1 MNQQTLLFI
10 SLLSSFLKKKFAW
23 TKEENWRKVKKIRLK
38 NEGNEVTANNRRGS
52 VGVSCRRDQR
62 MVSLN
67 FETVVRLPRRS
78 ALCNNASSGTR
89 AIFKRAAFVDPSAS
103 STDRQR
109 IKISNQFPS
118 PLFRFVIGSP
128 PFRVTLS
135 SNESVRFRFNRPV
148 KGLSFFFFYHRGRWK
163 MKRYEGE
170 REERNISSKKNLWNL
185 KRDKLFLLEIVVSK
199 DNGEEN
205 ERNNRRG
212 VM

>member
-148 KGLSFFFFYHRGRWK
+148 KGLSFFFFIIIVEDEGWK
-163 MKRYEGE
+163 DTKE
-170 REERNISSKKNLWNL
+170 RERKGI
-185 KRDKLFLLEIVVSK
+185 FLRRKIFEIWK
-199 DNGEEN
+199 EINCFYW
-205 ERNNRRG
+205 R
-212 VM
+212 

>member
-1 MNQQTLLFI
+1 M
-10 SLLSSFLKKKFAW
+10 
-23 TKEENWRKVKKIRLK
+23 KKIRLK

-148 KGLSFFFFYHRGRWK
+148 KGLSFFFFFIIIVEDEGWK
-163 MKRYEGE
+163 DTKE
-170 REERNISSKKNLWNL
+170 RERKGI
-185 KRDKLFLLEIVVSK
+185 FLRRKIFEIWK
-199 DNGEEN
+199 EINCFYW
-205 ERNNRRG
+205 R
-212 VM
+212 

>member
-1 MNQQTLLFI
+1 MNHKRFFS
-10 SLLSSFLKKKFAW
+10 SLSFFLKKKFAW

-148 KGLSFFFFYHRGRWK
+148 KGLSFFFFFIIIVEDEGWK
-163 MKRYEGE
+163 DTKE
-170 REERNISSKKNLWNL
+170 RERKGI
-185 KRDKLFLLEIVVSK
+185 FLRRKIFEIWK
-199 DNGEEN
+199 EINCFYW
-205 ERNNRRG
+205 R
-212 VM
+212 

>member
-148 KGLSFFFFYHRGRWK
+148 KGLSFFFFLSSSWK
-163 MKRYEGE
+163 MKDEKIRRRE
-170 REERNISSKKNLWNL
+170 RGKEYFFEEKSL
-185 KRDKLFLLEIVVSK
+185 KFEKR
-199 DNGEEN
+199 
-205 ERNNRRG
+205 
-212 VM
+212 

>member
-128 PFRVTLS
+128 SFRVTLS

-148 KGLSFFFFYHRGRWK
+148 KGLSFFFFIIIVEDEGWK
-163 MKRYEGE
+163 DTKE
-170 REERNISSKKNLWNL
+170 RERKGI
-185 KRDKLFLLEIVVSK
+185 FLRRKIFEIWK
-199 DNGEEN
+199 EINCFYW
-205 ERNNRRG
+205 R
-212 VM
+212 